1 MLLEQSFSA
10 EELNRFQN
18 KYCMQMP
25 DPDPTKPDKSV
36 LMVIK
41 KIPTTKPLINAKT
54 KKNWK
59 LSTRA
64 VRDKLR
70 FYNCKGV
77 DLLELWQNKGLKLG
91 ARKAVDWSLY
101 GGAPKNRP
109 ALKKPNDKKEEA
121 NTGPKVVR
129 EIKPSPVTKPMTPV
143 DDTNIEDV

>member
-1 MLLEQSFSA
+1 
-10 EELNRFQN
+10 
-18 KYCMQMP
+18 MQMP

-41 KIPTTKPLINAKT
+41 KLPTTKPMVNAKT

-59 LSTRA
+59 LSTKA

-77 DLLELWQNKGLKLG
+77 DLLDLWANKSFKIG
-91 ARKAVDWSLY
+91 ARKPVDWSLY

-109 ALKKPNDKKEEA
+109 ALKKPEDTNS
-121 NTGPKVVR
+121 GPKVVK
-129 EIKPSPVTKPMTPV
+129 EVKPGPKPTPVTKPQSPVPKPMTPV